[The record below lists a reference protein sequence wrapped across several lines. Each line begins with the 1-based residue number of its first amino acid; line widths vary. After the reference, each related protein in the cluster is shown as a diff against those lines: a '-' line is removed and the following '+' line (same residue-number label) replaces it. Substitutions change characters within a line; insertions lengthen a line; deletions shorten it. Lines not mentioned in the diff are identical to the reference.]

1 MTTGRPKLKTES
13 SSAGPKT
20 PESGSD
26 LEPQPHPR
34 TRRLGIQ
41 AANNR
46 ATAWRKAH
54 PPLSADQDA
63 LLGISARL
71 LIHAINLSNR
81 LYVEGELR
89 QDGEPKAAMKTLL
102 DYHERVTESLQMIF
116 YDDDGG
122 VGDNPLSAMFGKGRS

>member
-1 MTTGRPKLKTES
+1 MPRGRKKATPEPSPAAPDTGDNG
-13 SSAGPKT
+13 AGP
-20 PESGSD
+20 SAQSH
-26 LEPQPHPR
+26 PQP
-34 TRRLGIQ
+34 RRLGIQ

-54 PPLSADQDA
+54 SALSADQDA

-102 DYHERVTESLQMIF
+102 DYHERVTESLQLIF
-116 YDDDGG
+116 YDDD
-122 VGDNPLSAMFGKGRS
+122 VGDNPLSAMFGRGRS